1 MYGDDTI
8 KIAVLLHK
16 AHEESRSPHAFFV
29 GQILRRQRYNT
40 QLIWGNVCR
49 EICLI
54 NYSNSKKIL
63 VVLCHK
69 AIFLL

>member
-49 EICLI
+49 EI
-54 NYSNSKKIL
+54 
-63 VVLCHK
+63 VW
-69 AIFLL
+69 